1 MSIWIW
7 NVFDDMSIYWCTDI
21 FQKSKQ
27 WKNMSYIQKIGYLV
41 TCCLWILIAIPITV
55 IGISIAIPIAVLI
68 ALGITGLAMFVDLV
82 RGTVDMLKFTNLKL
96 VFLQKILFHKK
107 YLNTIIMKRQSSKY
121 TMVTQNY

>member
-55 IGISIAIPIAVLI
+55 IGISIAIPLAVLI

-107 YLNTIIMKRQSSKY
+107 S
-121 TMVTQNY
+121 V

>member
-7 NVFDDMSIYWCTDI
+7 NVFDDMSIYWCIGI

-27 WKNMSYIQKIGYLV
+27 WKNMSNIQKIGYLV

-55 IGISIAIPIAVLI
+55 IGISIALPLAMLI

-82 RGTVDMLKFTNLKL
+82 RGTVDMLKIFCNFGPETKMNGKIPKAVPCL
-96 VFLQKILFHKK
+96 V
-107 YLNTIIMKRQSSKY
+107 RP
-121 TMVTQNY
+121 